1 LNIKIKYMDHKNK
14 EFEDDYLVISI
25 DSTEI
30 KITNRGSWMRK
41 KGFLK
46 IHIAVD
52 VKTKKI
58 LCIKVTDEHVHD
70 SKVLLD
76 LVNDI
81 VKSNKIIGK
90 LFADDDAY
98 EGNNIFRCMAYN
110 GILPY
115 IKVRK
120 NSKKP
125 VRYIPEK

>member
-46 IHIAVD
+46 IHMAVY

-90 LFADDDAY
+90 LFADDGAY
-98 EGNNIFRCMAYN
+98 KVIIFLDVWRTMESC
-110 GILPY
+110 PT
-115 IKVRK
+115 
-120 NSKKP
+120 SK
-125 VRYIPEK
+125 